1 MVKCSLLNKDKCTF
15 PCKWE
20 KGKGCKRKNIFS
32 TTHAIVSDD
41 SHSKCQIGKVLAPDA
56 MNCIELKYVGAGSY
70 GCVMSPPISEASLIL
85 KEYIPY
91 LKRENTDVG
100 KVFIK
105 GMRDFKE
112 ELAVLK
118 KIDKIDPHAEF
129 TVKLKGALELSSKSL
144 KFHPTITN
152 CLERSISHSSVRNSL
167 QQIILSNGGTSIE
180 SREYTLHYY
189 DFLKKLSKFLK
200 GMINLQK
207 NNICHRDMSTRNVLI
222 NSQQISL
229 IDFGLT
235 CDIDDLYIPT
245 SSALRILSFKSYRF
259 YPPEFYI
266 AYIMLSNRHQFE
278 GNKQKFDNFVD
289 TIYDKMKSQYYFE
302 QKYLLNNISLLYEY
316 EYGIRVFL
324 DTIKH
329 MSVTKC
335 SEIFNRDI
343 AFKADVFSLSYTIL
357 ELSKNIYYTSD
368 SEKIFVDYIYKKCK
382 KANVF
387 ERISLNELYEIVD
400 NEVTKK
406 SYIFGGKTNKASIKT
421 KKTPTSQH
429 KFIYSIDK
437 DTELLHFDNY
447 IGPRI
452 SIKRRSRAKNL
463 DPYIEQHISRKK
475 TNISPKV

>member
-1 MVKCSLLNKDKCTF
+1 MVRCSVLNKEKCSF

-32 TTHAIVSDD
+32 TSRSTVSANL
-41 SHSKCQIGKVLAPDA
+41 HSKCASGKVLAPDA

-70 GCVMSPPISEASLIL
+70 GCVMSPPISEASLVL
-85 KEYIPY
+85 KEHIPY
-91 LKRENTDVG
+91 LNRDNTDVG

-105 GMRDFKE
+105 GERDFKE
-112 ELAVLK
+112 ELTVLK
-118 KIDKIDPHAEF
+118 KIDKIDPNAEF
-129 TVKLKGALELSSKSL
+129 TVKLKGALEMSSKSL

-152 CLERSISHSSVRNSL
+152 CLERSISHYTRRNVL
-167 QQIILSNGGTSIE
+167 QQIILSNGGFSVE

-189 DFLKKLSKFLK
+189 DFLKKLAKFLK
-200 GMINLQK
+200 GMINLQD

-222 NSQQISL
+222 NSKQISL
-229 IDFGLT
+229 IDFGLA
-235 CDIDDLYIPT
+235 CNINDLYMPT

-278 GNKQKFDNFVD
+278 GNKQEFDNFVD

-302 QKYLLNNISLLYEY
+302 QKYLLNNISLLYDY
-316 EYGIRVFL
+316 EYGIRAFI
-324 DTIKH
+324 DTIKY
-329 MSVTKC
+329 MGVTKC

-343 AFKADVFSLSYTIL
+343 ALKADVFSLSYTIL

-368 SEKIFVDYIYKKCK
+368 SDKIFVDYIYKKCK

-387 ERISLNELYEIVD
+387 ERISFKELYEIVD
-400 NEVTKK
+400 NEVRKK
-406 SYIFGGKTNKASIKT
+406 SYIFGGKTNKVSLKT
-421 KKTPTSQH
+421 KKTQISQH
-429 KFIYSIDK
+429 KFLYSIDK
-437 DTELLHFDNY
+437 DVELLPFDNY

-452 SIKRRSRAKNL
+452 TIKRRSRAKNS
-463 DPYIEQHISRKK
+463 DPNIDQRISRKQ
-475 TNISPKV
+475 TNKSSRV